1 MLDFFLKKKSYKGNF
16 GDNWGI
22 ESGLAIKWFLRSFC
36 WNPQMWYL
44 FGSSRLPLLFVDAC

>member
-1 MLDFFLKKKSYKGNF
+1 MLDFFLKKKSYKGHF